1 MDRLEQL
8 NLGLS
13 EIDVDGV
20 YFKDIDMFLKKN
32 EYLRNSFE
40 EVSAE
45 EVYNDIFS
53 IGSLQE
59 VGKVSYENHKFNMLI
74 HNLGK

>member
-45 EVYNDIFS
+45 EVYNDIFDR
-53 IGSLQE
+53 
-59 VGKVSYENHKFNMLI
+59 KFTRSR
-74 HNLGK
+74 